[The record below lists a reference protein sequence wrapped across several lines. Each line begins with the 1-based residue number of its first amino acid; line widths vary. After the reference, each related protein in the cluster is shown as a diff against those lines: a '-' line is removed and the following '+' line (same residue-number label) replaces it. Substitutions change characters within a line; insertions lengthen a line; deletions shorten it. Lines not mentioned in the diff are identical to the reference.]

1 MTDEE
6 NTAKGDLFFALAAV
20 AMIALFIALAAIEWR
35 NMKERQSVADMQYEV
50 GRACLLSRQDI
61 QDCYL
66 ICEAQS
72 RSAVRRCK
80 IGVAD
85 AAISQP

>member
-1 MTDEE
+1 MWMPLKEK
-6 NTAKGDLFFALAAV
+6 AYLALAAA
-20 AMIALFIALAAIEWR
+20 AMLALFIALVAIEWR
-35 NMKERQSVADMQYEV
+35 NMKERQSVADVQYEV
-50 GRACLLSRQDI
+50 GHACLLSRQDI